1 MLVGFME
8 TEKILVLGSIAYD
21 FIMNFNGNMSDA
33 LSIDPEKKG
42 FNVFVMPE
50 TKIKSF
56 GGVAGNI
63 GYNLSLLG
71 ANAGIITSVGQD
83 FIDLGYEERIKKF
96 PDVYFEGKVH
106 ADTHSASCYIV
117 NDSNQNL
124 INIFY
129 KGAMTRGEEIHLK
142 GFYSRDNVKIASI
155 SPDHY
160 PAMIKWGNELKELD
174 IPFLFDPGQGTPD
187 FPSEGL
193 YDLISKS
200 FLLIGNEFEISIIL
214 KKLQFSME
222 KLLKLNPN
230 VIITKGSKGSETF
243 FQGNNFNIPICTP
256 RTVEDPTGAGDG
268 FRSGLL
274 FALAKNLPIETACK
288 VGSVIGSLV
297 VETHGP
303 QSQEY
308 TMQTVRKRFEENFH
322 EELQI

>member
-1 MLVGFME
+1 MLVGIME

-21 FIMNFNGNMSDA
+21 FIMNFSGNMSDA

-71 ANAGIITSVGQD
+71 ANASIITSVGQD
-83 FIDLGYEERIKKF
+83 FIDLGYQERIHQF
-96 PDVYFEGKVH
+96 PYVNFEGKIH
-106 ADTHSASCYIV
+106 SDTHSASCYIV

-124 INIFY
+124 INVFY

-142 GFYSRDNVKIASI
+142 GTYSKDNVKIATI

-193 YDLISKS
+193 FDLISKS

-214 KKLQFSME
+214 KKLEFSME
-222 KLLKLNPN
+222 QLLDLNPN
-230 VIITKGSKGSETF
+230 VIITKGSKGSEVF
-243 FQGNNFNIPICTP
+243 YQGKKFYIPICVPKTM
-256 RTVEDPTGAGDG
+256 EDPTGAGDG

-274 FALAKNLPIETACK
+274 FALAKNLAFETACK

-297 VETHGP
+297 VETSGP
-303 QSQEY
+303 QSQQY
-308 TMQTVRKRFEENFH
+308 TMEIVRKRFKENFH
-322 EELQI
+322 EGLQI

>member
-1 MLVGFME
+1 
-8 TEKILVLGSIAYD
+8 
-21 FIMNFNGNMSDA
+21 
-33 LSIDPEKKG
+33 
-42 FNVFVMPE
+42 
-50 TKIKSF
+50 
-56 GGVAGNI
+56 
-63 GYNLSLLG
+63 
-71 ANAGIITSVGQD
+71 
-83 FIDLGYEERIKKF
+83 
-96 PDVYFEGKVH
+96 
-106 ADTHSASCYIV
+106 
-117 NDSNQNL
+117 
-124 INIFY
+124 
-129 KGAMTRGEEIHLK
+129 MTRGGEIHLK